1 MKQARVTQTPRA
13 TTREVHISV
22 SAKTDTK
29 AMVINVKVNHQKL
42 LEFFFY
48 CKISHTKLNFSF
60 HQKGGC
66 SLVTDFS

>member
-29 AMVINVKVNHQKL
+29 AMVLNVKVKYHKIW
-42 LEFFFY
+42 EFFFY
-48 CKISHTKLNFSF
+48 CKIS
-60 HQKGGC
+60 
-66 SLVTDFS
+66 